1 MYEINLRLAASRKA
15 AHLSQQEVAE
25 KLTSMGLATKNK
37 SISAWE
43 KGLATPNAVQLLALC
58 QIYGIKDIYGTFIDE
73 NSDELTSGLNETGK
87 EKVREYAELLKES
100 KKYSLRIKTK
110 NVIEFHRTLPLYEL
124 PVSAGTG
131 EFLDNSYYEMIEV
144 PPNVPRNADFAL
156 RISGDSMTP
165 KFMDGQIIWVK
176 KTTQLN
182 NGDIGIFYLD
192 GQAYCKKIDMN
203 GGRLRL
209 ISLNKKYK
217 PIDVNDNSDFRI
229 YGQVL

>member
-1 MYEINLRLAASRKA
+1 MYEISLKLAASRKA

-73 NSDELTSGLNETGK
+73 NSDELTNGLNETGK

-100 KKYSLRIKTK
+100 K
-110 NVIEFHRTLPLYEL
+110 NPLYEL

-144 PPNVPRNADFAL
+144 PSNVPRNADFAL
-156 RISGDSMTP
+156 KINGDSMTP

-192 GQAYCKKIDMN
+192 GQAYCKKLDMN

-217 PIDVNDNSDFRI
+217 PIDVSDNSDFRI